1 MVEHGSVF
9 YIGGDYDTYV
19 LCSDADLD
27 DLEDLETRDLPALA
41 RGTQSSKQTAVQ
53 SMQPFT
59 LVYGNHGR
67 MFMRIIYSSEA
78 SEFARRPDGKIDRI
92 VVLSDAWI
100 TEKARSFHEKFPK
113 GLGLGLLRMYQPVEA

>member
-27 DLEDLETRDLPALA
+27 NLEDLESRDLPALA
-41 RGTQSSKQTAVQ
+41 KGLQTPRQTAVQ
-53 SMQPFT
+53 SLQPFT
-59 LVYGNHGR
+59 LIAGDHGR
-67 MFMRIIYSSEA
+67 LYMRVIYSSEDSVF
-78 SEFARRPDGKIDRI
+78 SERADGRIDRI

-100 TEKARSFHEKFPK
+100 TEKANSFHDRFPN
-113 GLGLGLLRMYQPVEA
+113 GLGLDLLRSYRPVK

>member
-27 DLEDLETRDLPALA
+27 NLEDLESRDLPALA
-41 RGTQSSKQTAVQ
+41 KGLQTPRQTAVQ
-53 SMQPFT
+53 SLQPFT
-59 LVYGNHGR
+59 LIAGDHGR
-67 MFMRIIYSSEA
+67 FYMRVIYSSEA
-78 SEFARRPDGKIDRI
+78 SEFARRPDGRIDRI

-113 GLGLGLLRMYQPVEA
+113 GLSLGLLRMYQPVEA